1 MAKSNK
7 PIIWGVFA
15 AGGTATAFV
24 IPALVVV
31 TLLAALGKA
40 PQGLSYESMRAFAS
54 GWLGKIVIF
63 AVMFLSL
70 WSSAH
75 RLRITFYDFG
85 VRADGLVAT
94 VVYLIAAAGSVATAL
109 YLLRL

>member
-7 PIIWGVFA
+7 PIVWGLFA
-15 AGGTATAFV
+15 AGGTVSAFV

-31 TLLAALGKA
+31 TLLAALGHA
-40 PQGLSYESMRAFAS
+40 PAGLSYQAVHGFAS
-54 GWLGKIVIF
+54 HWLGKLVVF
-63 AVMFLSL
+63 GVMFFSL
-70 WSSAH
+70 WGSAH

-94 VVYLIAAAGSVATAL
+94 VVYLIAAAGSVATAM
-109 YLLRL
+109 YLMQL

>member
-7 PIIWGVFA
+7 PIVWGVFA
-15 AGGTATAFV
+15 AGGTLTAFV

-31 TLLAALGKA
+31 TLLAALGKV
-40 PQGLSYESMRAFAS
+40 PVGLSYASMHAFAAH
-54 GWLGKIVIF
+54 WLGKLVIF
-63 AVMFLSL
+63 GVLFLSL

-85 VRADGLVAT
+85 VRADGAVAT
-94 VVYLIAAAGSVATAL
+94 VVYLVAAAGSAAAAL
-109 YLLRL
+109 YLTRM